1 MEKQTGSDQNDRLLL
16 PDVVSIFVYNG
27 QCKGTPLDA
36 FKSEEDAVLSAE
48 EIEEPQISDCIEEV
62 QEFYIQIQVSD
73 ETKTKFCQDEWI
85 KMGQEKEVTT
95 MGKQLIDYLAQ
106 TFERTRSDKYRC
118 AAIADR
124 EDAPTLRL
132 PFYNMGFL
140 QGVSVVAV
148 LEDKSILPVNVTVPL
163 ATTDEVDIKE
173 SSTTVLEEQLFE
185 CFRVILSLEDLHRW
199 LRLARLVAL
208 SRDEGQI
215 SKASWDAMLALE
227 SQQLA
232 RSTSNEST
240 ST

>member
-16 PDVVSIFVYNG
+16 PDDVSIFVYNG
-27 QCKGTPLDA
+27 QCKGMPLDA
-36 FKSEEDAVLSAE
+36 FKVNEAFGFAGILNLMVG
-48 EIEEPQISDCIEEV
+48 V
-62 QEFYIQIQVSD
+62 
-73 ETKTKFCQDEWI
+73 
-85 KMGQEKEVTT
+85 
-95 MGKQLIDYLAQ
+95 
-106 TFERTRSDKYRC
+106 
-118 AAIADR
+118 AA
-124 EDAPTLRL
+124 
-132 PFYNMGFL
+132 
-140 QGVSVVAV
+140 VAV
-148 LEDKSILPVNVTVPL
+148 LEDKSILPVNVAVPL

-173 SSTTVLEEQLFE
+173 SSTIVLEEQLFE
-185 CFRVILSLEDLHRW
+185 CFRMILSVLRSFIVTIGNEEAETAEKHYVECRKSQQKVLKDLHRW

>member
-16 PDVVSIFVYNG
+16 PDDVSIFVYNG
-27 QCKGTPLDA
+27 QCKGMPLDA

-48 EIEEPQISDCIEEV
+48 EIEEPQISDCIEEM

-85 KMGQEKEVTT
+85 KMGQEKEVAT

-106 TFERTRSDKYRC
+106 TS
-118 AAIADR
+118 
-124 EDAPTLRL
+124 
-132 PFYNMGFL
+132 
-140 QGVSVVAV
+140 
-148 LEDKSILPVNVTVPL
+148 
-163 ATTDEVDIKE
+163 TTDEVDIKE
-173 SSTTVLEEQLFE
+173 SSTIVLEEQLFE
-185 CFRVILSLEDLHRW
+185 CFRMILSVLRSFIVTIGNEEAETAEKHYVECRKSQQKVLKDLHRW